1 MDLTHVPTARSIR
14 TSALHPVGFDPYLCC
29 LSWDGGQSILPHDVL
44 QHVSGSR
51 CTRYIAAANGAT
63 ADRVDRGAIIGRT
76 VPLWMSDRN
85 LGPINTIILMNILTF
100 VTVLAIWLPF
110 GALTVPALYVVVVFM
125 GIGTGSFVPL
135 GGSSS
140 LFHEPSPKP
149 HTNMYYQLLVSVRSA
164 SRGLLEPGW

>member
-1 MDLTHVPTARSIR
+1 M
-14 TSALHPVGFDPYLCC
+14 
-29 LSWDGGQSILPHDVL
+29 
-44 QHVSGSR
+44 SGSY
-51 CTRYIAAANGAT
+51 CTRYIAAANGLT

-76 VPLWMSDRN
+76 VPLWLSDRK
-85 LGPINTIILMNILTF
+85 LGPINTIILMNILAF
-100 VTVLAIWLPF
+100 ITVLVIWLPF

-140 LFHEPSPKP
+140 LFHEPSRKP
-149 HTNMYYQLLVSVRSA
+149 LTNMYYQLLVSVRFA